1 MKWLRE
7 QKKIIR
13 FIESSNRFYKYNGQ
27 LAAKSLRLK
36 NYERRSTNII
46 GATYKYPIRLV
57 EGIF

>member
-36 NYERRSTNII
+36 NNERRSTNII
-46 GATYKYPIRLV
+46 GATYKYPIR
-57 EGIF
+57 